1 MPHIVFSHF
10 ASQEVQQEPSGSA
23 LVLCEVHLFWPVSV
37 PDQMWLPEPHPG
49 QLSHQ
54 ELQLPEPLPLP
65 RVRKMATFL
74 NDLHQQTAQII
85 TEFKETLVLISVFVI
100 HFCN

>member
-1 MPHIVFSHF
+1 
-10 ASQEVQQEPSGSA
+10 
-23 LVLCEVHLFWPVSV
+23 
-37 PDQMWLPEPHPG
+37 MWLPEPHPG

-65 RVRKMATFL
+65 RVREMATML

-85 TEFKETLVLISVFVI
+85 AEFKETLVLISVFVI
-100 HFCN
+100 HFSFLQLIFEITLLLKLFFPLQFPYGSLPD